1 MRGCCATCSTGNSN
15 ARAVGRR
22 AERRIR
28 KRRTGRRAAAP
39 GQAAPAEDV
48 HAAGQRRNG
57 PRLSTGVIS
66 RIGIISVISRVGVVG
81 TVVVRFKIVTQVNGD
96 GAGQGVPAE
105 DVGQVPADADA
116 GSLVSTAISAIC
128 AGPLTIILA
137 VWGVLVVAIAVAIAV
152 GTAVPVLEV
161 RCGGAGLRLST
172 ADDVGVIGG
181 STG

>member
-1 MRGCCATCSTGNSN
+1 MRGCCAKCSTGNSN

-28 KRRTGRRAAAP
+28 KRRTGRRRRAAAP

-66 RIGIISVISRVGVVG
+66 RVGVVG
-81 TVVVRFKIVTQVNGD
+81 TVIVRFKTVTQVDGD
-96 GAGQGVPAE
+96 RTGQGVPTE
-105 DVGQVPADADA
+105 DVGQVPADA
-116 GSLVSTAISAIC
+116 GSLVSTAISAVC
-128 AGPLTIILA
+128 ARPLTIILA
-137 VWGVLVVAIAVAIAV
+137 VWGVLVVAIAVGIA
-152 GTAVPVLEV
+152 GPVLGV
-161 RCGGAGLRLST
+161 RCGGAGSRLST

-181 STG
+181 NTG

>member
-1 MRGCCATCSTGNSN
+1 MSPASAVPFGCGIVFAPGPKRLEVACGGMRGCCAKCSTGNSN

-28 KRRTGRRAAAP
+28 KRRTGRRRRAAAP

-57 PRLSTGVIS
+57 PCLSTGVIS

-81 TVVVRFKIVTQVNGD
+81 TVVVRFKTVTQVNGD

-105 DVGQVPADADA
+105 DVGQVPADT
-116 GSLVSTAISAIC
+116 GSLASTAISAIC

-137 VWGVLVVAIAVAIAV
+137 A
-152 GTAVPVLEV
+152 
-161 RCGGAGLRLST
+161 
-172 ADDVGVIGG
+172 
-181 STG
+181 